1 MIEIEENTVDD
12 PSAQPESSR
21 EKASLVV
28 VGLLA
33 VILAPVII
41 LTSFFSNNVTSE
53 NYSIDQQKEI
63 KILVVIKAK
72 EFLAYSTKN
81 VCDGAGEISGLYS
94 SEVQLRTD
102 TWIRKAS
109 LGQGTLNS
117 DGACEYRISVTPP
130 SDFGGGEVIA
140 STVLP
145 LGKTKD
151 ATGDT
156 GNGTSFKL
164 ITLTYNLG

>member
-1 MIEIEENTVDD
+1 MEKQENTISNPDSQSE
-12 PSAQPESSR
+12 PSR

-33 VILAPVII
+33 IILAPVII
-41 LTSFFSNNVTSE
+41 LTSIFSGNVTSE
-53 NYSIDQQKEI
+53 KYSIDQRKEI
-63 KILVVIKAK
+63 KILVEIKAQ
-72 EFLAYSTKN
+72 EFLTYSTKN
-81 VCDGAGEISGLYS
+81 VCDGSGEISGLYR

-102 TWIRKAS
+102 TWIRKTF

-117 DGACEYRISVTPP
+117 EGICEYRISVTPP
-130 SDFGGGEVIA
+130 SDFVGGEVIA
-140 STVLP
+140 SAILP

-151 ATGDT
+151 ATDNT

-164 ITLTYNLG
+164 IILKYDLG